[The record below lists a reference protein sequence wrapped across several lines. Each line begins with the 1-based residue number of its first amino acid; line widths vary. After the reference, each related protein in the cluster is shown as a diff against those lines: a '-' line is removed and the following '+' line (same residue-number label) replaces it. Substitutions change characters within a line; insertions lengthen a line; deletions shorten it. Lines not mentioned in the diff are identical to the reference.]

1 MAATGGN
8 QKSAIL
14 EKNTNTTKARLK
26 YAQANQGLILA
37 WVEVFVK
44 GSCIEQDDGGM
55 KCDVIDFNYGTQLL
69 STFRHVGTDTERN
82 FGDQDPRSLKKKSQQ
97 RYPKMADLLCFRPK

>member
-44 GSCIEQDDGGM
+44 GSCIEQDDGAM
-55 KCDVIDFNYGTQLL
+55 KCDVIDFNYGTQFL

-82 FGDQDPRSLKKKSQQ
+82 FGDQDPRSLKKRMSTKIAK
-97 RYPKMADLLCFRPK
+97 YGVLVVF